1 MHIFFI
7 DLKISIDM
15 YAPVIFSLIKN
26 NEKVTV
32 INLNLIQEYNEKN
45 NKILSFLS
53 KNKNFNLIKNNQI
66 KNFKFLFFKKFF
78 SLFKILSKKKYNSKY
93 RLWKFLWLG
102 VFYLSPNFI
111 KKISQINQAKTF
123 TILEDLPPK
132 KKTFIKFLSEDL
144 KIPIIMMH
152 GGINTLPSMA
162 NFLEIIPDYYLA
174 ANNLGKQNINKLD
187 SFKHLGSPRYAMWW
201 ITTLEKI
208 YKIKSKKN
216 KSFRIGIFID
226 QNSKLKKEGINK
238 IINELKNNGYNILI
252 NSKPREII
260 PLEFSYQINEISSSE
275 LIFNS
280 DVIISYPS
288 SILLEVIQ
296 RDKPILFPKFLDRFD
311 ELNKGNVFENNEMFY
326 FPLSMKNLMSTI
338 EDLKSKK
345 IRHKYDAENKKNFLK
360 LMIEGNS
367 HKSTGNNY
375 LDFYS
380 SFK

>member
-1 MHIFFI
+1 M
-7 DLKISIDM
+7 
-15 YAPVIFSLIKN
+15 
-26 NEKVTV
+26 
-32 INLNLIQEYNEKN
+32 
-45 NKILSFLS
+45 
-53 KNKNFNLIKNNQI
+53 
-66 KNFKFLFFKKFF
+66 
-78 SLFKILSKKKYNSKY
+78 
-93 RLWKFLWLG
+93 
-102 VFYLSPNFI
+102 
-111 KKISQINQAKTF
+111 
-123 TILEDLPPK
+123 
-132 KKTFIKFLSEDL
+132 
-144 KIPIIMMH
+144 
-152 GGINTLPSMA
+152 
-162 NFLEIIPDYYLA
+162 
-174 ANNLGKQNINKLD
+174 
-187 SFKHLGSPRYAMWW
+187 
-201 ITTLEKI
+201 
-208 YKIKSKKN
+208 
-216 KSFRIGIFID
+216 
-226 QNSKLKKEGINK
+226 
-238 IINELKNNGYNILI
+238 I

-260 PLEFSYQINEISSSE
+260 PLEFTYQINEISSSE